1 MKRPNEI
8 ARELLKAEGPI
19 GFFRGLV
26 PRLAKVAP
34 SCAIVIV
41 TYEALKWALMR
52 EAPD

>member
-1 MKRPNEI
+1 MKRPREI
-8 ARELLKAEGPI
+8 ARELLSTEGPS

-41 TYEALKWALMR
+41 TYEALKWALTR
-52 EAPD
+52 EVP